1 MILDAVQLFTLNENI
16 NMYLRCLN
24 FTAVPVDASSAAPS
38 AAEVG
43 RVLLAIC
50 GLVRALL
57 HAETHCSHEKMI
69 NPADTGRHCLH
80 EHPRAAGAEGG
91 SRQVRRQ
98 LWSHCRLGGRSSGCQ
113 GESHW
118 DFALIRAR
126 SFPGVSSPGP
136 VGRVGVSLSWEM
148 IPGSLPVAF
157 SSLKTS
163 ETAAE
168 RRKNTQW
175 ISCYTRLDLCL
186 FSTSGWSS
194 VLTVYWL
201 VWKTRK
207 TCIISLSFSV
217 PVLLA
222 GERHNYCRW
231 FLVELM
237 WNSGVCFLLFKL

>member
-1 MILDAVQLFTLNENI
+1 
-16 NMYLRCLN
+16 MYLRHLD
-24 FTAVPVDASSAAPS
+24 FTVVLVDASSAAPS

-43 RVLLAIC
+43 RVSLAIC

-69 NPADTGRHCLH
+69 NSADTVRHCLH

-98 LWSHCRLGGRSSGCQ
+98 LWSHCRLGGRSSASH

-118 DFALIRAR
+118 DFVLIHAR

-148 IPGSLPVAF
+148 NPGSLPVA
-157 SSLKTS
+157 SSSRKTS

-168 RRKNTQW
+168 RRKNTLYKEKNTQW

-186 FSTSGWSS
+186 FSTSAWTS

-201 VWKTRK
+201 
-207 TCIISLSFSV
+207 S
-217 PVLLA
+217 
-222 GERHNYCRW
+222 
-231 FLVELM
+231 
-237 WNSGVCFLLFKL
+237 